1 MKWLFSILVGLVLL
15 ASVVWVVYSDSRTR
29 ALSVS
34 QRALEARAQAVSQA
48 LDHTLELRMV
58 EVFTLS
64 ALPSIRGFAASD
76 ETARP
81 ARTAVALSELQ
92 SIVAAD
98 PNVRAASIT
107 DENGTVI
114 LTTDN
119 TMKAEKGQRV
129 FVREA
134 LAGHLHASVPA
145 REFGEISQYFSAPI
159 LNNARTVAGVLFIRV
174 AVQEMWDL
182 LNAQGNV
189 LVVDSDGVRVADH
202 SASPQPFVALAPLP
216 AQTTAQILGESR
228 YGVETTQIRATNLT
242 ELANAAKSAKPTSV
256 TYHDDKGQVSYG
268 AIRPMEMN
276 PWKVIAFESEDNML
290 AAAAGT
296 LWDEVRV
303 AAAAVVITL
312 GVVFAVQWVDSAGQE
327 QSS

>member
-1 MKWLFSILVGLVLL
+1 MKWLISILVGLVLL
-15 ASVVWVVYSDSRTR
+15 ALVIWVVYSDSRTR

-34 QRALEARAQAVSQA
+34 QRALEARAQAVAQA
-48 LDHTLELRMV
+48 VDHTLELRMV
-58 EVFTLS
+58 EVFTLA

-134 LAGHLHASVPA
+134 LAGHLHGSVPA
-145 REFGEISQYFSAPI
+145 REFGEISQYYSAPI
-159 LNNARTVAGVLFIRV
+159 LNNSRTVAGVLFIRV
-174 AVQEMWDL
+174 AVQEMWNL
-182 LNAQGNV
+182 LDAQGNV

-202 SASPQPFVALAPLP
+202 SASPQPFVALAPIS

-228 YGVETTQIRATNLT
+228 YGLETTQIRSTSLT
-242 ELANAAKSAKPTSV
+242 ELASAAKRDKPTSV
-256 TYHDDKGQVSYG
+256 TYHDVQGKVSYG

-276 PWKVIAFESEDNML
+276 PWKVIAFESEDTML

-296 LWDEVRV
+296 LWDEIKV

-312 GVVFAVQWVDSAGQE
+312 GMVYAVQWTQSGGQE
-327 QSS
+327 NPS